1 MIIYLIN
8 SFTIL
13 DYKAFT
19 GKQLASEYL
28 DKINKERMFSST
40 LFEIELV
47 TDQFMELTLQP
58 HKPRHKFN
66 KDFLWA

>member
-47 TDQFMELTLQP
+47 TDQFMEQILQP
-58 HKPRHKFN
+58 KKQHEIN
-66 KDFLWA
+66 TNSSVQ